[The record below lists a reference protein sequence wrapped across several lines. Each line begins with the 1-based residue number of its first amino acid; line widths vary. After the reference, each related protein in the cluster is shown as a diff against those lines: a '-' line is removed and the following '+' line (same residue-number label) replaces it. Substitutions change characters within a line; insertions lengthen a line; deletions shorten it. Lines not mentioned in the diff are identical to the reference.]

1 MQNLRDVEVWRTS
14 PSSDVRATVSHAPT
28 FSPFAASLARR
39 THFRDCG
46 M

>member
-1 MQNLRDVEVWRTS
+1 MQNLRDVGVWKTS
-14 PSSDVRATVSHAPT
+14 LSSDVRTTVSHAPT
-28 FSPFAASLARR
+28 FSPLAASLARR